1 MYPVHDMLHDYMTCT
16 CYMLESMKRPVAG
29 CSRHLSNN
37 AAHRESAAFLASYAD
52 AVARQNP
59 FEGHAIAPVRERW
72 RR

>member
-1 MYPVHDMLHDYMTCT
+1 MHVSPQH
-16 CYMLESMKRPVAG
+16 MKRSFWLQAQAHI
-29 CSRHLSNN
+29 SLSDN
-37 AAHRESAAFLASYAD
+37 AAHHESAAFLASYAD